1 MFIIEL
7 ENEEAL
13 MAHSKYFVIE
23 KHLEDIFIKYNNNWG
38 YVLQP
43 IREKNQ
49 ENKENVS
56 ILNKIS

>member
-38 YVLQP
+38 YVL
-43 IREKNQ
+43 
-49 ENKENVS
+49 
-56 ILNKIS
+56 